1 LGPPDLRPNIHHI
14 QDGSSATRKQMVV
27 SEYSRDSGAIA
38 NVSGIDSSPYAEFTT
53 KWVRAL
59 PTVPP
64 PTFVDTHLSGP
75 IP

>member
-1 LGPPDLRPNIHHI
+1 
-14 QDGSSATRKQMVV
+14 MVV